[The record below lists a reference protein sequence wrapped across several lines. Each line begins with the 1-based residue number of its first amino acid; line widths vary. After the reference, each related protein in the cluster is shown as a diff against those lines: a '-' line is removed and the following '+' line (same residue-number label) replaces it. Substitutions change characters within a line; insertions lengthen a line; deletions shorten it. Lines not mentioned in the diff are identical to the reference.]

1 MNKQQQMQD
10 ILEETVD
17 YYRKDPENRRSVD
30 KDGSCQYTWGN
41 NHCAVGR
48 YLKPK
53 YQKENWSENNMSVN
67 ELCEDSPDGWNI
79 DWCLREEV
87 KGLDADFW
95 TNLQDMHDRMSYWEQ
110 WDEDNGG
117 KTMKYGLSDVG
128 KVAYVQLQDR
138 ITKGDFNG

>member
-10 ILEETVD
+10 ILKETVD

-48 YLKPK
+48 YLKPE
-53 YQKENWSENNMSVN
+53 YQRENWLSNGESVN
-67 ELCEDSPDGWNI
+67 ELCEDSDEGEWNI

-87 KGLDADFW
+87 QGLDTGFW
-95 TNLQDMHDRMSYWEQ
+95 VNLQDMHDTMSYWNEKGLT
-110 WDEDNGG
+110 DRG
-117 KTMKYGLSDVG
+117 KESYIKLI
-128 KVAYVQLQDR
+128 DR
-138 ITKGDFNG
+138 IIEGDFNG